1 VPRRINLVPR
11 GERARTSTNVGML
24 AVVTG
29 AIIVLF
35 ALGFGYYLFSNSLS
49 DRKSELQVLQSER
62 AVLEAKVAAL
72 QAYERL
78 AVDRAAAETV
88 VQGIYAGRTVVADIL
103 DDLSLVVPENVWFV
117 SLSLTASDPLLAGA
131 AAAAAAELGVSSD
144 NKMSLEGNTYS
155 FEDVAQLLV
164 RLQLIPAL
172 ADIDLASA
180 GEPIGSVDEATD
192 VKGFSLGATV
202 NNTQS
207 PDAPLPMSQV
217 ELEVEGL

>member
-1 VPRRINLVPR
+1 
-11 GERARTSTNVGML
+11 ML

-29 AIIVLF
+29 AIVVLF
-35 ALGFGYYLFSNSLS
+35 ALGLGYYLFSNSLN
-49 DRKSELQVLQSER
+49 DRKSELEVLQSER
-62 AVLEAKVAAL
+62 AVLEAKVMAL

-117 SLSLTASDPLLAGA
+117 SLNLTASDPMLAGA
-131 AAAAAAELGVSSD
+131 AAAAASDAVASSD

-180 GEPIGSVDEATD
+180 GEPIGAVDETKG
-192 VKGFSLGATV
+192 VKGFSLAASV
-202 NNTQS
+202 HNTQL